1 MRAVGLK
8 KGAALDVFDCN
19 LHYVETTMLV
29 LAAPWGGEWKGVLMA
44 LLSVH
49 ILQYNAYYTYTTT
62 SHRSLTHTHATAQF
76 RLLLCF
82 KNVPV
87 DQILSQVF
95 CKWQLWAGRGFI
107 C

>member
-8 KGAALDVFDCN
+8 RGAALDVFDCN

-49 ILQYNAYYTYTTT
+49 ILQQCILYVYNYLTPIIDTH
-62 SHRSLTHTHATAQF
+62 SRHRAIYIIPQ
-76 RLLLCF
+76 CF
-82 KNVPV
+82 KNIYLEDVKPFAFPPTA
-87 DQILSQVF
+87 DLLTCNI
-95 CKWQLWAGRGFI
+95 
-107 C
+107 